1 MPDVPSCRPAGA
13 RAAAN
18 CLPEPASSVLPAV
31 HRLRSAADFT
41 AVTRRGRR
49 VRCGSVVVYLLAEP
63 AENVTTARVGLVVGR
78 AVGNSVVRHR
88 VSRRLRAQLK
98 DRLDL
103 LPNGARLVVRALPD
117 TAVASSAALGGDLGR
132 ALDKL
137 TAGRPAP
144 VSNGNPGRSGSS
156 R

>member
-1 MPDVPSCRPAGA
+1 M
-13 RAAAN
+13 
-18 CLPEPASSVLPAV
+18 
-31 HRLRSAADFT
+31 
-41 AVTRRGRR
+41 
-49 VRCGSVVVYLLAEP
+49 RCGSVVVYLLAEP